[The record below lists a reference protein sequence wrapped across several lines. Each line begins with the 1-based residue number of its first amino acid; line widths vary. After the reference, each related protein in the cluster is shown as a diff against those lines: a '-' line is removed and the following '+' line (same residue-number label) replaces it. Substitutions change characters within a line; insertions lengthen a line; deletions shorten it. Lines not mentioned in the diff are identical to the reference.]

1 MKFIYLM
8 IKKHKITG
16 KKYLCK
22 KVANNDKS
30 AITYKG
36 SGLRWKRHLEI
47 HGNDVDTEILY
58 KCPTENKNEFRNV
71 AIDYSNKLNILND
84 PSWLNLVIEEGQ
96 GGSRSDTSGTKG
108 KKWMYKDDKRIMVSL
123 SKIDEYLKNGWIV
136 GFPDSFRK
144 MLSNNMKGKIPAN
157 KGKKMKLPH
166 EYTSRQSKRKYDITG
181 TNLRNPYTTEMRSVV
196 SKECLNRPEVLAKFR
211 KPRKPLIIAQNVN
224 THEIKTLGRHEWWT
238 FDKVHYKRLLKGR
251 ISKGWKLVDSPGL
264 EPGRS
269 AYEAHIMTF

>member
-30 AITYKG
+30 AITYNG
-36 SGLRWKRHLEI
+36 SGLRWKRHLEV
-47 HGNDVDTEILY
+47 HGNDIDTEILY
-58 KCPTENKNEFRNV
+58 KCPTENKNEFRNI
-71 AIDYSNKLNILND
+71 AIGYSNKLNILKD
-84 PSWLNLVIEEGQ
+84 TLWLNLVMEEGQ
-96 GGSRSDTSGTKG
+96 GGSRPDTSGTKG
-108 KKWMYKDDKRIMVSL
+108 KKWMYKDEKRIMVASN
-123 SKIDEYLKNGWIV
+123 KISEYIESGWSI
-136 GFPDSFRK
+136 GFPESFLK
-144 MLSNNMKGKIPAN
+144 MLSENMKGKIPAN

-166 EYTSRQSKRKYDITG
+166 EYVSRQSKKKYDIAG
-181 TNLRNPYTTEMRSVV
+181 GSRNSYTAKMRSDV

-211 KPRKPLIIAQNVN
+211 KPRKSLITAQNVN
-224 THEIKTLGRHEWWT
+224 TNEIKTLGRHEWWN

-251 ISKGWKLVDSPGL
+251 ISKGWKLVGSPGL